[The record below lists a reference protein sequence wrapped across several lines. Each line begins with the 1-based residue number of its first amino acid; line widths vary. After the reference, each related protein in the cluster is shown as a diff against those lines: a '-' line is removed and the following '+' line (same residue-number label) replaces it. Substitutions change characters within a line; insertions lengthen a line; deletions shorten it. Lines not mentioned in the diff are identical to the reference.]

1 MTSEASFQLQSLGSA
16 VVKEANYGTFLQLE
30 GGKVTV
36 EALYCPGGIPYYG
49 LYGEPTPKKGTFFR
63 LKIYKRVGKTIIPV
77 CKNDLKWLRD
87 AFYGCEKVKTSWFNN
102 LSIK

>member
-1 MTSEASFQLQSLGSA
+1 MKHCI
-16 VVKEANYGTFLQLE
+16 V
-30 GGKVTV
+30 
-36 EALYCPGGIPYYG
+36 PGGIPYYG

>member
-36 EALYCPGGIPYYG
+36 EALYCPGGVFPIMAYTGSLRPKRAPFSG
-49 LYGEPTPKKGTFFR
+49 LRYIKG
-63 LKIYKRVGKTIIPV
+63 
-77 CKNDLKWLRD
+77 
-87 AFYGCEKVKTSWFNN
+87 
-102 LSIK
+102 